1 MGIFDALTTTDQT
14 NAANAQIAGINTG
27 LSQYGNAN
35 AAGNQ
40 ALQTNYANALAP
52 FTQNQQAT
60 QTGQTGLLNALGLGG
75 QAGNQSAMTALQNT
89 PGYQFQLQQG
99 DNAITS
105 QDAASGKT
113 GSGNEGIALSNY
125 NQGLAGTTYNNY
137 VSQLQ
142 PFLGASNSAATGVA
156 GVDTGLGSALN
167 QNAQSLG
174 QAQLAGNMG
183 IGNANANSDLAGLT
197 ASSNILGLLG
207 GAAKLGTG
215 TANSTLGG
223 SAINGGSS
231 ALTSLLSD
239 FRAKDDIETVGE
251 LYDGQPVYRY
261 RYKGDAR
268 HQIGLIAQNV
278 EREHPDAVSEM
289 GYGLKGVDYRRATDF
304 AATLGRF
311 REAA

>member
-14 NAANAQIAGINTG
+14 NAANAQIAGINQG
-27 LSQYGNAN
+27 LTNYGAAN

-40 ALQTNYANALAP
+40 ALQTNYAAALAP
-52 FTQNQQAT
+52 FTQNLQAT
-60 QTGQTGLLNALGLGG
+60 QTGQQGLLNALGLGG

-137 VSQLQ
+137 ISQLQ
-142 PFLGASNSAATGVA
+142 PFLGAAGNAASGA
-156 GVDTGLGSALN
+156 GAVNTGLGSALN
-167 QNAQSLG
+167 ANQQAYG
-174 QAQLAGNMG
+174 QAQLAGQAG

-197 ASSNILGLLG
+197 QSSNILGLLG

-223 SAINGGSS
+223 SAISGAGNLFSQ
-231 ALTSLLSD
+231 LSD

-261 RYKGDAR
+261 RYKGDHR

-278 EREHPDAVSEM
+278 EREHPEAVSEM
-289 GYGLKGVDYRRATDF
+289 GWGLKGVDYRRATDF